1 MDYYILQTFLLVITL
16 LFIIAIVCYHYTKHR
31 SGKKT
36 YWPSNNIK
44 MENDELKKIVLKIVR
59 VIISMTS
66 EVEDSDFDNI
76 LLDEKSWEN
85 ILIYYISYKTLIDA
99 KFMFDKVEGFIRD

>member
-1 MDYYILQTFLLVITL
+1 
-16 LFIIAIVCYHYTKHR
+16 
-31 SGKKT
+31 
-36 YWPSNNIK
+36 

-76 LLDEKSWEN
+76 LLDEKS
-85 ILIYYISYKTLIDA
+85 
-99 KFMFDKVEGFIRD
+99 